1 MNSYLDILRKDLVED
16 PDQSWI
22 HMQGTYS
29 LTYFR
34 FFKWLAYPELTPQE
48 RKRVPREKLP
58 EVVKNLVR
66 PVKKG
71 SKSPIKAKNMWNDE
85 DNANFLKYYKDNP
98 RLRFYHELAME
109 TSGRPGELLQLR
121 IGDISNNMDSWA
133 NGKLYSPLD
142 MALTGK
148 RSIVE

>member
-1 MNSYLDILRKDLVED
+1 
-16 PDQSWI
+16 
-22 HMQGTYS
+22 MQGTYS

-133 NGKLYSPLD
+133 NGKLYSP
-142 MALTGK
+142 
-148 RSIVE
+148 